1 MGNVKW
7 WWVYMRRRGDPEG
20 NLLPPPLP
28 LHLPPHIRPL
38 AGPLVRS
45 PLLAVTPYSIASAGA
60 VAAADA
66 APAAA
71 GVVLL
76 EVVSG
81 DDGG

>member
-20 NLLPPPLP
+20 NLPLPPPLP
-28 LHLPPHIRPL
+28 LHLPLHVRPL
-38 AGPLVRS
+38 ACPLIRS
-45 PLLAVTPYSIASAGA
+45 PLLALTPYSTASAGA
-60 VAAADA
+60 
-66 APAAA
+66 APATA